1 MDSKKKRN
9 KKKKGN
15 QGKNTV
21 DVTANAGEAAHQHHN
36 HESPIDHPTTDHPK
50 GSDAD
55 DAMSSVGEGV
65 PQYQNHQPTLQ
76 GDRNG
81 INAYD
86 SASSIGEGIP
96 YQSNQCTM
104 TQENHKASN
113 AVPADQR
120 SIGMSESSVEL
131 DMHRPY
137 YEAKLDKLH
146 ETIKQL
152 EDEKSLWLQKV
163 STMEGELEKL
173 HSKVDFHAQNEVL
186 LEEKLNSLQSGY
198 DVLIKKEEVLDNKA
212 RCIYNIN
219 STLIHQ
225 EAVLKERLSGL
236 EETNKALL
244 VQVKVLEEA
253 SNNTFEENQML
264 VKRLD
269 QLDARLQALEAKA
282 ALSEAPMIGKVLE
295 NKGMGQVDLASSLLH
310 EQTAGLTEDNKQIAK
325 RDLISSLEITPDN
338 ICGQI
343 NNSPSNAYACN
354 HPEETLI
361 PFPEVA
367 TNNSIVPG
375 RGYVNEHRFDGPG
388 TTEEIIPVP
397 LDDIQIHEDD
407 PRQTGADN
415 EIDEVPFSDAPIIG
429 APFRLISFVARYVS
443 GADLV
448 NQK

>member
-21 DVTANAGEAAHQHHN
+21 DVISNAGEAAPQHQY
-36 HESPIDHPTTDHPK
+36 HESAPRDHYK

-65 PQYQNHQPTLQ
+65 PQYQNHEPTLQ
-76 GDRNG
+76 SVRNG
-81 INAYD
+81 TNGHD
-86 SASSIGEGIP
+86 TTSSVGEGIP
-96 YQSNQCTM
+96 CYQNNEPTL

-131 DMHRPY
+131 DMHRL

-163 STMEGELEKL
+163 SVMESELEKL
-173 HSKVDFHAQNEVL
+173 HSKVGFHVQNEVL
-186 LEEKLNSLQSGY
+186 LEAKLNSLQIGY
-198 DVLIKKEEVLDNKA
+198 DVLIKEEEVLGNKIS
-212 RCIYNIN
+212 CIDDIN
-219 STLIHQ
+219 GTLTRH
-225 EAVLKERLSGL
+225 EGLLKERYSEL
-236 EETNKALL
+236 EETNKTL
-244 VQVKVLEEA
+244 VAQVKVLEE
-253 SNNTFEENQML
+253 SSTNTFEENQML
-264 VKRLD
+264 VSKLHELD
-269 QLDARLQALEAKA
+269 SRLQALEARA
-282 ALSEAPMIGKVLE
+282 ALSEASITEKVSGNKFIDPMNFAGP
-295 NKGMGQVDLASSLLH
+295 LLH
-310 EQTAGLTEDNKQIAK
+310 QQTAGFTEGNELIAE
-325 RDLISSLEITPDN
+325 RGLSSSVEITPDN
-338 ICGQI
+338 SYSLI
-343 NNSPSNAYACN
+343 NNTTSNAYASN
-354 HPEETLI
+354 HPEETSVQLTEI
-361 PFPEVA
+361 GIS
-367 TNNSIVPG
+367 NSIAQAH
-375 RGYVNEHRFDGPG
+375 VNELQFDGPISEG
-388 TTEEIIPVP
+388 IVPVS

-407 PRQTGADN
+407 PRQPGADH